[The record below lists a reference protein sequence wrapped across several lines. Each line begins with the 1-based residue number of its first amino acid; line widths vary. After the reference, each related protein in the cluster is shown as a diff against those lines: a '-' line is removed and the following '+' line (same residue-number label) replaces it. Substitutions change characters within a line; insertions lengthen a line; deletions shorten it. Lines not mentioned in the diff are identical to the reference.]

1 MDDQTDPKDPL
12 PGKTRPDKRHPARLP
27 PSDHMSGHRARMRAK
42 VMEKGAE
49 TLSELELLEMILYA
63 GSPRRDTKPLAKDL
77 IRHFGSLSAV
87 LRAPQAQLI
96 ALDGVGEAAIS
107 AIRIVEAAG
116 LHLSHS
122 DIRNRPILT
131 SWSAAQHYCVTLLA
145 HEPVEYFVMLCL
157 DNRNRLIAEE
167 TLSRGTVDQTPVYV
181 REVINSALK
190 HHAKAV
196 ILVHNHP
203 SGEREPSRADIDMTA
218 ELKAAL
224 ALVTVTLHD
233 HLIVAGQDVVS
244 FKSLGLL

>member
-1 MDDQTDPKDPL
+1 
-12 PGKTRPDKRHPARLP
+12 
-27 PSDHMSGHRARMRAK
+27 MRAK

-131 SWSAAQHYCVTLLA
+131 SWSAV
-145 HEPVEYFVMLCL
+145 
-157 DNRNRLIAEE
+157 
-167 TLSRGTVDQTPVYV
+167 
-181 REVINSALK
+181 
-190 HHAKAV
+190 
-196 ILVHNHP
+196 
-203 SGEREPSRADIDMTA
+203 
-218 ELKAAL
+218 
-224 ALVTVTLHD
+224 
-233 HLIVAGQDVVS
+233 
-244 FKSLGLL
+244 

>member
-1 MDDQTDPKDPL
+1 
-12 PGKTRPDKRHPARLP
+12 
-27 PSDHMSGHRARMRAK
+27 MRAK

-131 SWSAAQHYCVTLLA
+131 SWSAVQHYCVTLLA

-244 FKSLGLL
+244 FKSLRLL

>member
-1 MDDQTDPKDPL
+1 
-12 PGKTRPDKRHPARLP
+12 
-27 PSDHMSGHRARMRAK
+27 MRAK
-42 VMEKGAE
+42 IMDKGAE

-87 LRAPQAQLI
+87 LRAPQRQLI
-96 ALDGVGEAAIS
+96 AVDGVGEAAIS

-122 DIRNRPILT
+122 DISNRPILT
-131 SWSAAQHYCVTLLA
+131 SWSAVQHYCVTLLG
-145 HEPVEYFVMLCL
+145 HEPVEHFIMLCL

-167 TLSRGTVDQTPVYV
+167 MLSRGTVDQTPVYV